1 MYCTDLFWT
10 NVRFQ
15 SWDDPNRGLLHVWE
29 IFAKLRLKRLYD
41 ADTIMRTT
49 NYCSRWNL
57 LEDILKK
64 ILNNKHI
71 FPHSLTNELLPF
83 MSPWNIVY
91 ISKLR
96 RYCIRPGASGRIST
110 SQWAF
115 HNLAR
120 PRVVCVGTGHQGHVH
135 IYIDQGYAVT
145 PLPQLQIQLYLYP
158 WDGWDW
164 CLVPFFQD
172 SKIDIQ
178 TYNQHEPR
186 TQSK

>member
-1 MYCTDLFWT
+1 MIKWMLRMTTKLSTKLPWHKRQRIHMLRVSGTVRKGSKTTIYRHHFLF
-10 NVRFQ
+10 RC
-15 SWDDPNRGLLHVWE
+15 SLL
-29 IFAKLRLKRLYD
+29 
-41 ADTIMRTT
+41 
-49 NYCSRWNL
+49 
-57 LEDILKK
+57 
-64 ILNNKHI
+64 
-71 FPHSLTNELLPF
+71 PHSLTNELLPF
-83 MSPWNIVY
+83 MPPWNIVY

-96 RYCIRPGASGRIST
+96 RYCIRPGASSRIST

-178 TYNQHEPR
+178 THNQHEPR